1 MWTRFKKKTKKR
13 SAAKKRQPA
22 VRNQRSSTYFQD
34 YLRHLLREA
43 SLIFSL
49 AACIFLTIAL
59 LSYHYTDPAWSHHS
73 SNRIVENAAGRV
85 GAWFSDF
92 LLYLFGYWAYLFP
105 MMLAL
110 IAWQSYKMPV
120 ELPQKTAPRQALLLM
135 RLIGFIMCVCF
146 GCGIFSLMIP
156 ADVAALPFQSGGIV
170 GSLMVGLLIN
180 SFNTLGTLLIL
191 SALMLSGLTLF
202 VSISWFA
209 VVEAVGRCSIR
220 MFNGLCSLIRK
231 LNRVRWFRSNL
242 AVIKPPSAGSRIEAV
257 KKSVQREIKPKIIAP
272 QSAVNMAEQMTAQ
285 MRVQGTGQ
293 QSLPPLQLL
302 RSPKVSG
309 KTVVDKAR
317 LESMSQDVEQ
327 RLADFGVNAQVVAV
341 HPGPV
346 VTRYELQLAAGTK
359 VSKISNLAKDLARSL
374 SVISVRVV
382 EVIPGKS
389 VIGLELPNP
398 SREMV
403 VLQEVLVSTAYQNAR
418 SALTVAL
425 GKDIAGHPVVV
436 DLAKMPHLLVAG
448 TTGSGKSVGLN
459 AMLLSLLYKST
470 PEELRLI
477 LIDPKMLELSVYDGI
492 PHLLTPVVTDM
503 KDASTAL
510 RWCVVE
516 MERRYRL
523 MAALGV
529 RNISGFN
536 QKIKEA
542 IKAGEPICDPLLQH
556 INSAQKTHLTV
567 LPQIVVLADEFA
579 DMMVVVGKKVET
591 LIARL
596 AQKAR
601 AAGIHLILA
610 TQRPSVD
617 VITGLIKA
625 NIPTRIAFQVSSKVD
640 SRTILDQQGAEQLLG
655 HGDMLYLP
663 PGSGVPV
670 RVHGAFV
677 EDQEVHRVVAAI
689 KKSGQTNY
697 LDDVLSTDLG
707 VSAGFAVEGS
717 GLSEDSNEKDALFD
731 QAVDAIAR
739 SRRVS
744 ISSIQRRFK
753 IGYNRAARIVE
764 EMEAEGIVSRSD
776 NNGPREVLVPPPQ
789 DQ

>member
-13 SAAKKRQPA
+13 SSAKKRQPA
-22 VRNQRSSTYFQD
+22 VRKQRASTYFQE
-34 YLRHLLREA
+34 YFRHLLREA

-49 AACIFLTIAL
+49 AACVFLTIAL

-73 SNRIVENAAGRV
+73 SHLIVKNAAGRV
-85 GAWFSDF
+85 GAWLSDF

-110 IAWQSYKMPV
+110 VAWQSYKMPV
-120 ELPQKTAPRQALLLM
+120 ALPQKTAPRQALLLM
-135 RLIGFIMCVCF
+135 RAIGFIMCVCF
-146 GCGIFSLMIP
+146 GCGLFSLMIP
-156 ADVAALPFQSGGIV
+156 ADDTVLPFQSGGIV

-191 SALMLSGLTLF
+191 TALMLSGLTLF

-209 VVEAVGRCSIR
+209 VVEAVGRGSIR
-220 MFNGLCSLIRK
+220 MFNGLCVLIRK
-231 LNRVRWFRSNL
+231 LNQLRLFRPTG
-242 AVIKPPSAGSRIEAV
+242 AVIKPPKAVREIKPV
-257 KKSVQREIKPKIIAP
+257 KKLVQRDTKPKIIAP

-302 RSPKVSG
+302 RSPKASS

-317 LESMSQDVEQ
+317 LETMSQDVEQ
-327 RLADFGVNAQVVAV
+327 RLADFGINAQVVAV

-536 QKIKEA
+536 QKVKEA
-542 IKAGEPICDPLLQH
+542 IKAGEPICDPLLQN
-556 INSAQKTHLTV
+556 IDSAQKTHLTV

-591 LIARL
+591 
-596 AQKAR
+596 
-601 AAGIHLILA
+601 
-610 TQRPSVD
+610 
-617 VITGLIKA
+617 
-625 NIPTRIAFQVSSKVD
+625 
-640 SRTILDQQGAEQLLG
+640 
-655 HGDMLYLP
+655 
-663 PGSGVPV
+663 
-670 RVHGAFV
+670 
-677 EDQEVHRVVAAI
+677 
-689 KKSGQTNY
+689 
-697 LDDVLSTDLG
+697 
-707 VSAGFAVEGS
+707 
-717 GLSEDSNEKDALFD
+717 
-731 QAVDAIAR
+731 
-739 SRRVS
+739 
-744 ISSIQRRFK
+744 
-753 IGYNRAARIVE
+753 
-764 EMEAEGIVSRSD
+764 
-776 NNGPREVLVPPPQ
+776 
-789 DQ
+789 